1 MSVDPS
7 DSGAF
12 SFGVQELARAENRD
26 SAARNASLNP
36 TPPKAPKPAVGG
48 FDPYNSTGGF
58 DRTNAWKR
66 IRKR

>member
-1 MSVDPS
+1 MSVDAS

-12 SFGVQELARAENRD
+12 SFGVKELAHAENRD

-36 TPPKAPKPAVGG
+36 TPPQAPESAVGG

>member
-1 MSVDPS
+1 MSVDAS

-26 SAARNASLNP
+26 FAARNASLHPAP
-36 TPPKAPKPAVGG
+36 TKPPKPAVGG

>member
-1 MSVDPS
+1 MSVDAS

-12 SFGVQELARAENRD
+12 SFGVQELARAADREPALRKP
-26 SAARNASLNP
+26 LVNP
-36 TPPKAPKPAVGG
+36 TRPKASTPAAGG

-58 DRTNAWKR
+58 DRANAWKR